1 MILLGQPRGNLV
13 PAGVVLRITMDEQ
26 QRRTRTAVP
35 QPNYSAAGAHIEG
48 FKAGEVRR
56 HVG

>member
-1 MILLGQPRGNLV
+1 
-13 PAGVVLRITMDEQ
+13 MDEQ
-26 QRRTRTAVP
+26 QRRTRATVP
-35 QPNYSAAGAHIEG
+35 QPNYSAAGAHIEV